1 MSPYFLNGK
10 PSRHGEIETE
20 YQGEVQNVRG
30 LQEWDID
37 LPLIPSRITINTP
50 QKIRDGQHIFGG
62 CLILGGCLYFFI
74 FFPSYPFSDVEL
86 HDALLVVAIVSP
98 S

>member
-1 MSPYFLNGK
+1 MAILGLFKVSPYFLNGK

-50 QKIRDGQHIFGG
+50 QKIRDGQHIFGTFRG
-62 CLILGGCLYFFI
+62 CLILGGCLYFL
-74 FFPSYPFSDVEL
+74 FFSEL
-86 HDALLVVAIVSP
+86 PVQ
-98 S
+98 